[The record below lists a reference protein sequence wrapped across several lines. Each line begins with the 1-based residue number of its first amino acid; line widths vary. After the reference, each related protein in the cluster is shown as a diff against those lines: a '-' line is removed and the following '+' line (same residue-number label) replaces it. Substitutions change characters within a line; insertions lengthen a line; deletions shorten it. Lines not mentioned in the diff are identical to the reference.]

1 MKKAL
6 ITTIPFGQEDKTPI
20 KVLEQ
25 NGIDYLINPME
36 RKFSRDELIDNLTGI
51 SFLIAGTDK
60 IDKELL
66 ESASDLEMISRVG
79 IGLDSIDLLAARDRG
94 ISVSYTPEGPSKAVA
109 EFTMNSILSTLRNSV
124 LTSQSLKKGIWKKK
138 MGRSVNESIIGVFG
152 AGRIGSELIQLL
164 ACFKPRRI
172 LVYDPYV
179 DEAKFEKKLGIEFV
193 SKNELLENSDLIT
206 LHLPMNSSTK
216 DFIAEKEI
224 KAMKPNSI
232 IINTSRGGI
241 VNEDDL
247 FSALNIGHLSSAA
260 IDVFEKEPYSGKL
273 LDLDNCITTPHMAPM
288 SKASRIS
295 MEIDAVKEVVR
306 FANGESLIN
315 QVPEFEYQSRVK

>member
-20 KVLEQ
+20 KILEE
-25 NGIDYLINPME
+25 NAIDYLINPME

-51 SFLIAGTDK
+51 SFLVAGTDK
-60 IDKELL
+60 IDKEIL
-66 ESASDLEMISRVG
+66 ESASELEMISRVG
-79 IGLDSIDLLAARDRG
+79 IGLDSVDLLAARDRG

-109 EFTMNSILSTLRNSV
+109 EFTMNAILSTLRNSA

-138 MGRSVNESIIGVFG
+138 MGRSVSESVIGVFG
-152 AGRIGSELIQLL
+152 AGRIGSELIHIL
-164 ACFKPRRI
+164 ACFKPRKI

-179 DEAKFEKKLGIEFV
+179 DEAKFEKNEVEFV
-193 SKNELLENSDLIT
+193 SKNELLENSDLVT
-206 LHLPMNSSTK
+206 LHLPMSDSTK

-247 FSALNIGHLSSAA
+247 FSALKIGHLSSAA
-260 IDVFEKEPYSGKL
+260 IDVFEEEPYSGNL

>member
-6 ITTIPFGQEDKTPI
+6 ITTIPFGQEDETPLKMLKENDI
-20 KVLEQ
+20 KYLVNPLGRKFSHAEL
-25 NGIDYLINPME
+25 IDYLDGV
-36 RKFSRDELIDNLTGI
+36 SY
-51 SFLIAGTDK
+51 LIAGTDK
-60 IDKELL
+60 IDREVL
-66 ESASDLEMISRVG
+66 ESANDLKMISRVG
-79 IGLDSIDLLAARDRG
+79 IGLDSVDLLTARDRE
-94 ISVSYTPEGPSKAVA
+94 IIVSYTPDGPSKAVA

-124 LTSQSLKKGIWKKK
+124 LTSQILKKGIWKKE
-138 MGRSVNESIIGVFG
+138 MGRSISESVIGIFG
-152 AGRIGSELIQLL
+152 AGRIGSELIHILSY
-164 ACFKPRRI
+164 FKPRKI
-172 LVYDPYV
+172 LVFDPYV
-179 DEAKFEKKLGIEFV
+179 DEAKFEKLEVEFV
-193 SKNELLENSDLIT
+193 SKNELLESSDLVT
-206 LHLPMNSSTK
+206 VHLPMNDSTK
-216 DFIAEKEI
+216 DFIAEKEM

-247 FSALNIGHLSSAA
+247 FSALKIGHLSSAA
-260 IDVFEKEPYSGKL
+260 IDVFEEEPYSGNL

-295 MEIDAVKEVVR
+295 MEIDAVEEVIR